1 MVLSELGG
9 ALSQAFQKLSR
20 SSSIDEETVK
30 QVLKEIVSALISSDV
45 NVQMV
50 KALRENVLTKVTPLL
65 ESDSAIDSSG
75 RARLIEKAVVEEL
88 VKILDPGKE
97 PYKLKKGKCNVI
109 MFVGLQGAGKT
120 TTVAKYCHYY
130 QQRKWKVAMVCA
142 DTFRAGAFDQLKQN
156 ATKIRVPFY
165 GSYTENDPVKIA
177 AEGVAQFRKEGYELI
192 IVDTS
197 GRHKQ
202 ETALFAEMEEVQKAV
217 CPDDVVFVMDSSI
230 GQAAAAQAKA
240 FKESVSVGS
249 VVITKLD
256 GHAKGGG
263 ALSAVAF
270 TKSPIV
276 FIGTGEHFDALE
288 PFNAS
293 RFIGKLLGRGD
304 TVGLLTELSEKGVL
318 DAVGNPEMQ
327 KRMIKGEFTLRD
339 LREQYTGILKIGSLS
354 KMFEMIPGAGDMM
367 KNLPKGPNGQTVDP
381 SVALKKCLVM
391 MDSMTAAELDGVV
404 EMNETRAIRIIRGS
418 GATPDEFQKLMMQHK
433 QFEKMIGGMSK
444 TGLLKQNES
453 DMMKQMKRDP
463 KQLANQLQR
472 SLDPNML
479 KSMGGVDKM
488 LDMMKSFG
496 DMTGGGGGGGGGGDF
511 SKLAKMFGQK

>member
-9 ALSQAFQKLSR
+9 ALTQAFQKLSR

-30 QVLKEIVSALISSDV
+30 QILKEIVSALISSDV

-276 FIGTGEHFDALE
+276 FIGTGEHFDAW
-288 PFNAS
+288 S
-293 RFIGKLLGRGD
+293 RFMLLD
-304 TVGLLTELSEKGVL
+304 LLVSCW
-318 DAVGNPEMQ
+318 A
-327 KRMIKGEFTLRD
+327 
-339 LREQYTGILKIGSLS
+339 
-354 KMFEMIPGAGDMM
+354 
-367 KNLPKGPNGQTVDP
+367 
-381 SVALKKCLVM
+381 
-391 MDSMTAAELDGVV
+391 
-404 EMNETRAIRIIRGS
+404 
-418 GATPDEFQKLMMQHK
+418 GAT
-433 QFEKMIGGMSK
+433 
-444 TGLLKQNES
+444 
-453 DMMKQMKRDP
+453 
-463 KQLANQLQR
+463 QL
-472 SLDPNML
+472 DY
-479 KSMGGVDKM
+479 
-488 LDMMKSFG
+488 
-496 DMTGGGGGGGGGGDF
+496 
-511 SKLAKMFGQK
+511 

>member
-1 MVLSELGG
+1 MVLAELG
-9 ALSQAFQKLSR
+9 ASLTSAFQKLAR
-20 SSSIDEETVK
+20 SPTLDEETVK
-30 QVLKEIVSALISSDV
+30 QILKEIVSALISSDV

-50 KALRENVLTKVTPLL
+50 KMLRENVLSKVIPLL
-65 ESDSAIDSSG
+65 ESESAIDSAG

-217 CPDDVVFVMDSSI
+217 TPDDVVFVMDSSI

-304 TVGLLTELSEKGVL
+304 TIGLLTELSEKGVL
-318 DAVGNPEMQ
+318 DAVGTPEMQ
-327 KRMIKGEFTLRD
+327 KRLIKGEFSLRD
-339 LREQYTGILKIGSLS
+339 LREQYTGILKIGSLG
-354 KMFEMIPGAGDMM
+354 KVLEMMPGMGEMM
-367 KNLPKGPNGQTVDP
+367 KNLPKGPNGQMVDP
-381 SVALKKCLVM
+381 SVSLKRFLVI
-391 MDSMTAAELDGVV
+391 MDSMTADELDGVV
-404 EMNETRAIRIIRGS
+404 DMNDTRAIRIIRGS
-418 GATPDEFQKLMMQHK
+418 GATPDDFQKLMMQFK

-444 TGLLKQNES
+444 NGLLKQNEN
-453 DMMKQMKRDP
+453 DLMKQMKRDP
-463 KQLANQLQR
+463 KQVMSQLQR
-472 SLDPNML
+472 SIDPNML
-479 KSMGGVDKM
+479 KSMGGVENM
-488 LDMMKSFG
+488 MEMMKGMGLGS
-496 DMTGGGGGGGGGGDF
+496 GGGGGGGMPDM
-511 SKLAKMFGQK
+511 SQLAKMFGRK